1 MLCYNDN
8 FQFGTYYL
16 NKCLPSV
23 AYVLNKYLPSVAYVN
38 YKLTC
43 SNFSFVYRAGQSNLV
58 AAVRASRKRRGVP
71 EQQEDEDLLNLN
83 AECDEETEAGAD
95 FTLPGSHVQTASGR
109 IWTPRGPNSI
119 PPAPPSHAAKT
130 ILIPS
135 GDRNWRERPF
145 NKKARVPNTILGAL
159 IRHHYPQIVLD
170 TSLVPPS
177 YEAASKWRHWYMRG
191 PDADPSAELC
201 AEKARYKWPDEQ
213 TELKDKW
220 MKTLERCCEKLA
232 RNQIY
237 NARIYAVVAYYA

>member
-23 AYVLNKYLPSVAYVN
+23 AYVLNKYLPSAAYVN

-83 AECDEETEAGAD
+83 AECDEETETGED

-130 ILIPS
+130 VLIPS
-135 GDRNWRERPF
+135 GDRYYLIAVFLILNL
-145 NKKARVPNTILGAL
+145 ATTIKIEVSTHFLPE
-159 IRHHYPQIVLD
+159 IIVL
-170 TSLVPPS
+170 LH
-177 YEAASKWRHWYMRG
+177 Y
-191 PDADPSAELC
+191 
-201 AEKARYKWPDEQ
+201 
-213 TELKDKW
+213 
-220 MKTLERCCEKLA
+220 
-232 RNQIY
+232 
-237 NARIYAVVAYYA
+237 